1 MSARFSPP
9 KDKVD
14 FIKELIGDDSPF
26 NEMRD
31 VVFFAAAI
39 GYREERRVA
48 LNGKGEAI
56 RWEVMKNRHAT
67 EELTDMLAVIQD
79 PDDKELLSD
88 ARHEDRIAVLEE
100 YANGGLEFLRERIN
114 QSGATT
120 LREVFVD
127 LIQEYLKGS
136 TVPDEDIDLAD
147 KVLNL

>member
-1 MSARFSPP
+1 MSGRFSPP

-14 FIKELIGDDSPF
+14 FIKELIGDGSPF

-56 RWEVMKNRHAT
+56 RWEVMTNRYAT
-67 EELTDMLAVIQD
+67 EDFTDMLAVIQD
-79 PDDKELLSD
+79 PDDRELLSD
-88 ARHEDRIAVLEE
+88 ARQEDRIAILEE
-100 YANGGLEFLRERIN
+100 YANGGLEFLRERIS
-114 QSGATT
+114 QTGATT
-120 LREVFVD
+120 LQKVFVD
-127 LIQEYLKGS
+127 LIQEYLKENIA
-136 TVPDEDIDLAD
+136 PDEDIDLAD